1 VEQQRK
7 RNGEGNGLAPKLI
20 NAAGRAVTGEMGMS
34 QMYRLNAAT
43 GSRGWKERWIPFALN
58 DLIGIWVGKSCAM
71 STLMRSERRTSHE
84 HERKERS
91 ARADLGIR

>member
-43 GSRGWKERWIPFALN
+43 GLPKLEGEMDTFRVE
-58 DLIGIWVGKSCAM
+58 
-71 STLMRSERRTSHE
+71 
-84 HERKERS
+84 
-91 ARADLGIR
+91 